1 MMQDR
6 LAQLKKIIG
15 KEGLDGLLI
24 SSRPNT
30 FYYTGFTGT
39 TSKCLVTRGNAYLV
53 VDFRYTAQAK
63 EQATAGIEVIE
74 LETDANDLLNKL
86 CTGHRVES
94 LGIEGEDITFSGY
107 RSLRESLKEVKAM
120 KDVQASLGRVRII
133 KDSGEILLIQ
143 KAVDIADNAFQEVLA
158 VIKPGVR
165 ECEVALELEYKMKKM
180 GASGVSF
187 ETIVA
192 SGPRS
197 ALPHGVAGIRQ
208 LQAGDAI
215 VMDFGAVYKGYCSDM
230 TRTVFLG
237 APTQQMKE
245 IYGIVLQAQ
254 TEALQKAAENM
265 TGKQLDRV
273 SREIIYGAGFE
284 KCFGHGLGHGVGI
297 EIHENPRISPKG
309 EEVLEKG
316 MVFTVEPGIYV
327 ENVGGV
333 RIEDMVVLGDD
344 GAGILTR
351 STKEMVVL

>member
-1 MMQDR
+1 MQDR
-6 LAQLKKIIG
+6 LVRLRTIIE

-39 TSKCLVTRGNAYLV
+39 TSKCLVTPENAYLV
-53 VDFRYTAQAK
+53 VDFRYTTQARG
-63 EQATAGIEVIE
+63 QAFAGIEAVE
-74 LETDANDLLNKL
+74 LEKDANDSLNML
-86 CTGHRVES
+86 CTRHGVSR
-94 LGIEGEDITFSGY
+94 LGIEGEDITFAEY
-107 RSLRESLKEVKAM
+107 QSLRESLKEVREL
-120 KDVQASLGRVRII
+120 KDVQGSLNRVRMI
-133 KDSGEILLIQ
+133 KDSDELPFIE
-143 KAVDIADNAFQEVLA
+143 KAVEIADNAFQQILPFLA
-158 VIKPGVR
+158 PGVM

-187 ETIVA
+187 ETIIA

-197 ALPHGVAGIRQ
+197 ALPHGVAGMRE
-208 LQAGDAI
+208 LQKGDAI
-215 VMDFGAVYKGYCSDM
+215 VMDFGAIYKGYCSDM

-237 APTQQMKE
+237 APSQQLKE
-245 IYGIVLQAQ
+245 IYDIVLRAQ
-254 TEALQKAAENM
+254 TEALEKAAEKM
-265 TGKQLDRV
+265 TGKQLDRI
-273 SREIIYGAGFE
+273 SREIIYSAGYE

-309 EEVLEKG
+309 EEILEKG

-333 RIEDMVVLGDD
+333 RIEDMVVLGEN
-344 GAGILTR
+344 GAKILTK